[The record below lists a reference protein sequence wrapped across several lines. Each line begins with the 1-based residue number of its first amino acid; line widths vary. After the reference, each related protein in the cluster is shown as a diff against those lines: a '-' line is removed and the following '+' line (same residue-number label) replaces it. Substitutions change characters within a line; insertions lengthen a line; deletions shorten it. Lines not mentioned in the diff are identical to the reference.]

1 MPEHVVLAGFFSRFL
16 SVILIVDLSKPND
29 LWGTTEKLLQAT
41 QAHLEKAFSMA
52 QKAQRAKPA
61 ATHQTAIQSAAR
73 VLPTDYPVRSP

>member
-1 MPEHVVLAGFFSRFL
+1 M
-16 SVILIVDLSKPND
+16 DLSKPND

-52 QKAQRAKPA
+52 QKAETAKHA
-61 ATHQTAIQSAAR
+61 ATRQTAVQAAAR